1 MTEKKSKDAR
11 KNIVK
16 SKQGAPDFEKSFKEY
31 KKMFYDTT
39 VMGKEVPK
47 ESKKQLKERFGKRFG
62 GTGTLLPIR
71 HIIRR
76 IAIKGAPDNKV
87 LTKKEF
93 RKEFNKQIKEKQPF
107 KRGGLIKKSRGG
119 IINGNDLVAS
129 YYDKG

>member
-1 MTEKKSKDAR
+1 MSDKKSKNAR

-16 SKQGAPDFEKSFKEY
+16 SKQSAPDFEKSFKEY

-39 VMGKEVPK
+39 VMGEEMPQ
-47 ESKKQLKERFGKRFG
+47 ESKKQLKERYGKRFG
-62 GTGTLLPIR
+62 GTGTLLPLR

-93 RKEFNKQIKEKQPF
+93 REEFNKQIKEKQPF
-107 KRGGLIKKSRGG
+107 KKGGLIRKSKGG
-119 IINGNDLVAS
+119 KIDGNTLVAS
-129 YYDKG
+129 LYKKG